1 MWVMGEEA
9 IRSLYLNPWEV
20 DFTSLLSR
28 PCGILSYKPVLGG
41 GWPHNMAAKVLTHP
55 PTISQPNH
63 STSNLGARPLP

>member
-41 GWPHNMAAKVLTHP
+41 GLAP
-55 PTISQPNH
+55 
-63 STSNLGARPLP
+63 